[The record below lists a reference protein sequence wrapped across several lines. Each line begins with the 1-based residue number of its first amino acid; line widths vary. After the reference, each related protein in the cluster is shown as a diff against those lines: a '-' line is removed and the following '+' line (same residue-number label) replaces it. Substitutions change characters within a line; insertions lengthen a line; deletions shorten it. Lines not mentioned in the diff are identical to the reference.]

1 MNSLDCSFRVG
12 TCIVQTFTVVRDLGL
27 HLDNELSMKQDVTK
41 VAATCY
47 YHLRRLR
54 QIRRRVGSEVTTQL
68 VLALI
73 IWRLDYCNTALAGL
87 PQTMIAPLQR
97 VQNAVACLVF
107 ELGSR
112 EDVTP
117 CLLQLHW
124 LPVCWRIQFKLC
136 CIMHSVFNGNC
147 LAYLSDIVQR
157 VSASRPRLYLRS
169 SSLTDHVLPRLR
181 TKFGEHAFSH
191 AGPSAWNRLPE
202 DIHAEPDIT
211 NFRKL
216 LKTHCCNSVFNVQ

>member
-1 MNSLDCSFRVG
+1 MISLPFRYNTRSRPSSGQRAV
-12 TCIVQTFTVVRDLGL
+12 
-27 HLDNELSMKQDVTK
+27 HE
-41 VAATCY
+41 AACHESCCY
-47 YHLRRLR
+47 LLQYHLRRLR
-54 QIRRRVGSEVTTQL
+54 QIRRSVGSEVTTQL

-147 LAYLSDIVQR
+147 LRHYSGSECQQTT
-157 VSASRPRLYLRS
+157 S
-169 SSLTDHVLPRLR
+169 SSMIILIDQLRATTTSHQVWLTLVRIIFGCDNQFW
-181 TKFGEHAFSH
+181 TKNLGFAFST
-191 AGPSAWNRLPE
+191 P
-202 DIHAEPDIT
+202 
-211 NFRKL
+211 
-216 LKTHCCNSVFNVQ
+216 KTLV